1 MWLASRMLASLHMDP
16 RTGKRVTNL
25 ERRLRAAVQ
34 RVDRLRDDA
43 TRLGAD
49 LRNRL
54 HMLLLQRRAVER
66 LEDNR
71 QGPTE
76 AGGGGD
82 ERQDRAG

>member
-1 MWLASRMLASLHMDP
+1 MLASLHMDG

-25 ERRLRAAVQ
+25 ERQLRAAVQ

-54 HMLLLQRRAVER
+54 HGLLLQRRAFER
-66 LEDNR
+66 LEENR
-71 QGPTE
+71 QAPTE
-76 AGGGGD
+76 AGDGND